1 VFEYGENKTTIE
13 SMDALPREFAIPE
26 KVHSTSLERAFT
38 ILEYLDGSRRGQNIS
53 ELSRRLGIPKST
65 AHVIVATLRRLGY
78 LTFSEQKHGYSLG
91 LKVYGLGRGLIRSF
105 GLPERALNPMKSLA
119 ETTKC
124 TCQLAILVDEQAMY
138 IQKVESPGGTE
149 FDSYIGKRT
158 NLHCTGVGK
167 VLLAYAA
174 DPEGLLNRRSFARYT
189 QKTITS
195 PAALRKEL
203 TKVRQKGFA
212 LDDEEEELE
221 VRCLAA
227 PVFGQ
232 SGECLAALAIAG
244 TTNELRDAKLDEFAG
259 CLLRATRIISQPA
272 KSTSSSDR

>member
-1 VFEYGENKTTIE
+1 
-13 SMDALPREFAIPE
+13 MDAFPQDLTAPE
-26 KVHSTSLERAFT
+26 KVHSTSLERAFA

-78 LTFSEQKHGYSLG
+78 LTYSEQKHGYSLG
-91 LKVYGLGRGLIRSF
+91 LKVYGLGRGLIKNL

-119 ETTKC
+119 EATRC

-167 VLLAYAA
+167 VLLAYAT
-174 DPEGLLNRRSFARYT
+174 DPECLLNRRSFARYT
-189 QKTITS
+189 KKTITS

-203 TKVRQKGFA
+203 TRVRLKGFA
-212 LDDEEEELE
+212 LDDEEEELD

-244 TTNELRDAKLDEFAG
+244 TTCELPDHKLDEFAA
-259 CLLRATRIISQPA
+259 CLLRATRTILQPA
-272 KSTSSSDR
+272 KRTSSSER

>member
-1 VFEYGENKTTIE
+1 
-13 SMDALPREFAIPE
+13 MDACRQELPAPE
-26 KVHSTSLERAFT
+26 KVHATSLERAFA

-65 AHVIVATLRRLGY
+65 AHVIVGTLRRLGY
-78 LTFSEQKHGYSLG
+78 LTYNEQKHGYSLG
-91 LKVYGLGRGLIRSF
+91 LKVYGLGRGLIKSF
-105 GLPERALNPMKSLA
+105 GLPERALSPMRALA
-119 ETTKC
+119 EATQC

-138 IQKVESPGGTE
+138 IQKVEGPGVTE

-174 DPEGLLNRRSFARYT
+174 DQECLLNRKSFARYT
-189 QKTITS
+189 KKTITS
-195 PAALRKEL
+195 PASLRREL
-203 TKVRQKGFA
+203 SKVRQKGFA

-227 PVFGQ
+227 PVFSQ

-244 TTNELRDAKLDEFAG
+244 TTGEVRDDKLDEFAG
-259 CLLRATRIISQPA
+259 CLLQTTRTISHPA
-272 KSTSSSDR
+272 KLASLSPR